1 MNRSRR
7 GRFNR
12 RGCSG
17 CRNSRGSGC
26 GCGCRSVDRSGDCNG
41 CRGCGCGSVGR
52 SGDCN
57 TCRGGRLSGGR
68 RSGWSGDGDLCSG
81 RSGGF
86 GGGYR
91 QHDAI
96 GLDED
101 GAVGYLGQRFN
112 VDVGVATDLKNCSF
126 DGLSVDDEG
135 FVGRV
140 LRGKASRES
149 QKTSQ
154 PDAES
159 KIMVFVH
166 DVQFTRSCA
175 LTCEATIIVHRRGFH
190 RGDPQRIKAKTVRQT
205 SRASGAS
212 RYAALEVERS
222 REGACK

>member
-1 MNRSRR
+1 LNGGSRGCGRGTVDRNGITGGGDSRR
-7 GRFNR
+7 G
-12 RGCSG
+12 GW
-17 CRNSRGSGC
+17 
-26 GCGCRSVDRSGDCNG
+26 SGDDNRFC
-41 CRGCGCGSVGR
+41 
-52 SGDCN
+52 
-57 TCRGGRLSGGR
+57 GGRLSGN
-68 RSGWSGDGDLCSG
+68 CSG
-81 RSGGF
+81 SGRGGGF

-91 QHDAI
+91 EYDAI

-175 LTCEATIIVHRRGFH
+175 LT
-190 RGDPQRIKAKTVRQT
+190 
-205 SRASGAS
+205 
-212 RYAALEVERS
+212 
-222 REGACK
+222 